1 VYPSNASCKKIWA
14 LMPREI
20 RLQAAQHFFNPEEK
34 TNSLLKSAVI
44 ASIAKVRNS
53 REVSIRKGSREQ
65 QENWLSANTLIPDE
79 VADTLIRLYLLH
91 DQLPMIEAFLD
102 DLKIPHTHGLIEESF
117 DSAALSAEQ
126 LNQAAA
132 RLAETYGADPAS
144 LYFAYTAG
152 NTGDWAEAV
161 RKIQLA

>member
-79 VADTLIRLYLLH
+79 VADTLIRLYLL
-91 DQLPMIEAFLD
+91 D